1 MVIRGIEMKVRYIQC
16 MDFMFE
22 DVEIL
27 ELHSPVEFNKAI
39 EESKVIKIQAL
50 DGEIDYVNS
59 NYIMYW
65 G

>member
-1 MVIRGIEMKVRYIQC
+1 MKLKYIKC
-16 MDFMFE
+16 MDFVFE
-22 DVEIL
+22 DIEVL
-27 ELHSPVEFNKAI
+27 DLHSSVELNKAI
-39 EESKVIKIQAL
+39 EDSKMIKIQSE

>member
-1 MVIRGIEMKVRYIQC
+1 MQVRYIQC
-16 MDFMFE
+16 MDFVFE
-22 DVEIL
+22 DVEVL
-27 ELHSPVEFNKAI
+27 DLHSGVELNKAI
-39 EESKVIKIQAL
+39 EESKVIKIKAK